1 MATHKL
7 QDLDVDGVIAFLT
20 TMRLEQI
27 FGNEFRKQQIDGEL
41 LFYGI
46 GSSYMDIYMD
56 GYSHT
61 YIWTVIDIWTFI
73 HVY

>member
-20 TMRLEQI
+20 TMRLEKI

-41 LFYGI
+41 LFDGI
-46 GSSYMDIYMD
+46 GSSYMDIYIY
-56 GYSHT
+56 GLLFTHT
-61 YIWTVIDIWTFI
+61 YMDS
-73 HVY
+73 Y